1 MLRPVPLCCGACSG
15 RTLCVLGHPLSVCG
29 SLLREPPPA
38 FFFFLLFGHT
48 LGGVL
53 LTLGGLLP
61 KDSHL
66 LSNKQAVHARM
77 PTAPMF
83 TTVLLPK
90 DSQQP
95 HNYASTECPICTE
108 RMWTWQLH
116 LFGTSTPH
124 GQWVGPHCP
133 RCEFI
138 MRQKAKESAGV
149 NVADH
154 AIIFKLCPF
163 AVKIESNKALPSSSS

>member
-1 MLRPVPLCCGACSG
+1 
-15 RTLCVLGHPLSVCG
+15 
-29 SLLREPPPA
+29 
-38 FFFFLLFGHT
+38 
-48 LGGVL
+48 
-53 LTLGGLLP
+53 
-61 KDSHL
+61 
-66 LSNKQAVHARM
+66 M

-95 HNYASTECPICTE
+95 HNYASTECPICIE
-108 RMWTWQLH
+108 RLWTWQLH

-133 RCEFI
+133 RCAFT

-154 AIIFKLCPF
+154 AITCKLYPF

>member
-1 MLRPVPLCCGACSG
+1 M
-15 RTLCVLGHPLSVCG
+15 
-29 SLLREPPPA
+29 
-38 FFFFLLFGHT
+38 
-48 LGGVL
+48 
-53 LTLGGLLP
+53 
-61 KDSHL
+61 
-66 LSNKQAVHARM
+66 
-77 PTAPMF
+77 PMF
-83 TTVLLPK
+83 ETVLWPK

-95 HNYASTECPICTE
+95 HNDASTECPICTE
-108 RMWTWQLH
+108 HAPTWQLH

>member
-1 MLRPVPLCCGACSG
+1 
-15 RTLCVLGHPLSVCG
+15 
-29 SLLREPPPA
+29 
-38 FFFFLLFGHT
+38 
-48 LGGVL
+48 
-53 LTLGGLLP
+53 
-61 KDSHL
+61 
-66 LSNKQAVHARM
+66 M
-77 PTAPMF
+77 PTAPDMF

-108 RMWTWQLH
+108 RMCTWQLH